1 MDINPKNLESSD
13 EEEDERKDPEDGTK
27 TKQEGKKKKNKKKKD
42 YFQRSPFLVG
52 LAVGGTSIIA
62 APFILTAAGF
72 GAAGVASGSIA
83 AGVQSAVYGGA
94 TSGIFSILQSAGAV
108 GISAASTAI
117 IGTSTGTVA
126 AVVTQKINNAKSKS

>member
-27 TKQEGKKKKNKKKKD
+27 TKQEGLFSKESLFSRAGCGWNLN
-42 YFQRSPFLVG
+42 YCCTIYINGRGIRSR
-52 LAVGGTSIIA
+52 
-62 APFILTAAGF
+62 
-72 GAAGVASGSIA
+72 
-83 AGVQSAVYGGA
+83 
-94 TSGIFSILQSAGAV
+94 SAGAV